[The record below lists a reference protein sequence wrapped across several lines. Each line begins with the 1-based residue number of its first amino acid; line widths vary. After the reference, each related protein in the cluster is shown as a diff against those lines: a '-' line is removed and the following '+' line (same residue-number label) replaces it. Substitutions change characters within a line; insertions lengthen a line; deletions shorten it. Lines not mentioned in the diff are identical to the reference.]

1 MQPSGA
7 HKATDANTLDLLFPA
22 AKLLPQ
28 ASTISDHCP
37 LMLVND
43 GIICINRRFRFESYW
58 QFIAGFNEV
67 VQQAWMEGTGSR
79 CPIARLNAKLWRTS
93 KALRNWSRVHV
104 GDLQRQL
111 GIATELIFQLE
122 TAQEFRQLTEDE
134 RELRTK
140 LKSRTLGL
148 AVLLKIKRR
157 QRSRVLWLKAGDA
170 NTKFF
175 R

>member
-1 MQPSGA
+1 M
-7 HKATDANTLDLLFPA
+7 
-22 AKLLPQ
+22 
-28 ASTISDHCP
+28 
-37 LMLVND
+37 
-43 GIICINRRFRFESYW
+43 
-58 QFIAGFNEV
+58 
-67 VQQAWMEGTGSR
+67 
-79 CPIARLNAKLWRTS
+79 
-93 KALRNWSRVHV
+93 

-122 TAQEFRQLTEDE
+122 TAQESRQLTEDE

-175 R
+175 H